1 MGKASRRRYHERR
14 RKLRSARNDAF
25 ESGFVAGV
33 LATKSRFLVRAG
45 QPSMTIARHWAY
57 VKHMLREE
65 GDIHYEFMTA
75 RSAMG
80 SEFKHWRR
88 LTRPGMEVPLQVSQG
103 NKKAS
108 EAARQAAGALNVP
121 MASTDKYPV
130 GVILADLVVPA
141 QGIQLQRTSQIGTPL
156 AQSLA
161 KHMPFAIAFQVRK
174 WYSPCSARPAPLKR
188 VPFASSSFGV
198 SFN

>member
-1 MGKASRRRYHERR
+1 
-14 RKLRSARNDAF
+14 
-25 ESGFVAGV
+25 
-33 LATKSRFLVRAG
+33 
-45 QPSMTIARHWAY
+45 MTIARHWAY

-88 LTRPGMEVPLQVSQG
+88 LTRPGMEVPLQVSHG

-141 QGIQLQRTSQIGTPL
+141 QGIQLQPTSQIDTPL
-156 AQSLA
+156 AKSLA
-161 KHMPFAIAFQVRK
+161 ERMPFAIAFHVYK
-174 WYSPCSARPAPLKR
+174 WYSPSSALPAPLKR
-188 VPFASSSFGV
+188 VPFASSSLVFPSIDPRSCGM
-198 SFN
+198 